1 MINNCG
7 ITDVLKLGMR
17 ITELTIDN

>member
-7 ITDVLKLGMR
+7 ITDVLKLGMH